1 MQWVKAKD
9 IINQSKERRESL
21 IEVLQDIQAEY
32 NYLPKEV
39 LNQISQELQIPLS
52 QVLRVATFYAAF
64 SLKPRG
70 RHLINVCLGT
80 ACHVRGGG
88 RILEKLERDLG
99 IKSGDTSSDLKFS
112 LETVRCI
119 GCCSLAPVIRID
131 EDTHGRLKQD
141 KIPRILKK
149 YA

>member
-1 MQWVKAKD
+1 
-9 IINQSKERRESL
+9 
-21 IEVLQDIQAEY
+21 LQDIQAEY
-32 NYLPKEV
+32 NYLPREV
-39 LNQISQELQIPLS
+39 LNQISQELQMPLS

-88 RILEKLERDLG
+88 RILEKLERELG
-99 IKSGDTSSDLKFS
+99 IKSGEASSDLKFS

-131 EDTHGRLKQD
+131 EDTHGRLRQD

-149 YA
+149 YT

>member
-1 MQWVKAKD
+1 MEWVKAKE
-9 IINQSKERRESL
+9 IISQSKERRESL

-32 NYLPKEV
+32 NYLPREV
-39 LNQISQELQIPLS
+39 LNQISQELQMPLS

-88 RILEKLERDLG
+88 RILEKLERELG
-99 IKSGDTSSDLKFS
+99 IKSGEASSDLKFS

-149 YA
+149 YT

>member
-1 MQWVKAKD
+1 MEWVKAKE
-9 IINQSKERRESL
+9 IISQSKERRESL

-32 NYLPKEV
+32 NYLPREV
-39 LNQISQELQIPLS
+39 LNQISQELQMPLS

-88 RILEKLERDLG
+88 RILEKLERELG
-99 IKSGDTSSDLKFS
+99 IKSGEASSDLKFS

-131 EDTHGRLKQD
+131 EDTHGRLRQD

-149 YA
+149 YT

>member
-32 NYLPKEV
+32 NYLPQEV
-39 LNQISQELQIPLS
+39 LNQISQELQIPIS

-149 YA
+149 YT

>member
-32 NYLPKEV
+32 NYLPQEV
-39 LNQISQELQIPLS
+39 LNQISQELEIPLS

>member
-1 MQWVKAKD
+1 MQLVKAKE
-9 IINQSKERRESL
+9 IISQSKKRRESL

-88 RILEKLERDLG
+88 RILEKLERDLR

-149 YA
+149 YT

>member
-1 MQWVKAKD
+1 MEWVKAKE
-9 IINQSKERRESL
+9 IISQSKERRESL

-32 NYLPKEV
+32 NYLPREV
-39 LNQISQELQIPLS
+39 LNQISQELQMPLS

-70 RHLINVCLGT
+70 HHLINVCLGT

-88 RILEKLERDLG
+88 RILEKLERELG
-99 IKSGDTSSDLKFS
+99 IKSGEASSDLKFS

-149 YA
+149 YT

>member
-1 MQWVKAKD
+1 MQWVKAKE
-9 IINQSKERRESL
+9 IISQSKERRESL

-70 RHLINVCLGT
+70 LHLINVCLGT

-88 RILEKLERDLG
+88 RILEKLERDLK
-99 IKSGDTSSDLKFS
+99 IKSGETSSDLKFS

-149 YA
+149 YT

>member
-1 MQWVKAKD
+1 MKWMKANEV
-9 IINQSKERRESL
+9 ITQSKKSGESL

-32 NYLPKEV
+32 NYLPREV
-39 LNQISQELQIPLS
+39 LDQISQELQIPLS

-99 IKSGDTSSDLKFS
+99 IKSGATTSDLKFS

-141 KIPRILKK
+141 KVPRILKK
-149 YA
+149 YT

>member
-32 NYLPKEV
+32 NYLPQEV
-39 LNQISQELQIPLS
+39 LNQISQELEIPLS

-99 IKSGDTSSDLKFS
+99 LKSGDTSSDLKFS

>member
-1 MQWVKAKD
+1 MEWVKASE
-9 IINQSKERRESL
+9 IISQSKERQESL

-32 NYLPKEV
+32 SYLPREV
-39 LNQISQELQIPLS
+39 LSQISWELKIPLS

-88 RILEKLERDLG
+88 RILEKLERELE
-99 IKSGDTSSDLKFS
+99 IKSGGASSDLKFS

-131 EDTHGRLKQD
+131 EDTHGRLTQD

-149 YA
+149 YT

>member
-1 MQWVKAKD
+1 MEYSKTTD
-9 IINQSKERRESL
+9 LISQSKARQDSL
-21 IEVLQDIQAEY
+21 IEILQDIQAEY
-32 NYLPKEV
+32 NYLPREV
-39 LNQISQELQIPLS
+39 LSQISREFEIPIS

-80 ACHVRGGG
+80 ACHVRGAG
-88 RILEKLERDLG
+88 RILEKLERELSV
-99 IKSGDTSSDLKFS
+99 KSGETSSDFKFS

-119 GCCSLAPVIRID
+119 GCCSLAPVVRID
-131 EDTHGRLKQD
+131 EDTHGRLTQD

-149 YA
+149 YT

>member
-1 MQWVKAKD
+1 MQWVKAKE
-9 IINQSKERRESL
+9 IISQSKKRRESL

-88 RILEKLERDLG
+88 RILEKLERDLR
-99 IKSGDTSSDLKFS
+99 IKSGETSLDLKFS

-149 YA
+149 YT

>member
-1 MQWVKAKD
+1 MEWVKARE
-9 IINQSKERRESL
+9 IISQSKERQESL

-32 NYLPKEV
+32 SYLPREV
-39 LNQISQELQIPLS
+39 LSQISWELKIPLS

-88 RILEKLERDLG
+88 RILEKLERELE
-99 IKSGDTSSDLKFS
+99 IKSGEASSDLKFS

-131 EDTHGRLKQD
+131 EDTHGRLTQD

-149 YA
+149 YT